1 MIEEYIFNE
10 NINVMPNVSCIGS
23 FDGVHKGHQEL
34 IKKTIELAN
43 IKKIMPYV
51 ITFDPD
57 PDVVIKKDDLFI
69 ITTLAEKIKLFEK
82 FGIKGVIVIPFNEN
96 IMKMDPSAFKKEIFD
111 KLNVDTLVC
120 GYDFSFGFL
129 GKGNYKTLRK
139 QGVNVETVDD
149 YMYDDEKISSTRIR
163 KEIEKGNYI
172 LASKMLGYEYKK

>member
-1 MIEEYIFNE
+1 
-10 NINVMPNVSCIGS
+10 
-23 FDGVHKGHQEL
+23 
-34 IKKTIELAN
+34 
-43 IKKIMPYV
+43 
-51 ITFDPD
+51 
-57 PDVVIKKDDLFI
+57 
-69 ITTLAEKIKLFEK
+69 
-82 FGIKGVIVIPFNEN
+82 
-96 IMKMDPSAFKKEIFD
+96 MKMDPSAFKKEIFD